1 MCISVFSIIITPP
14 CGPLEVPHLEL
25 VVQIMAEVT
34 VADMVEGKEVDIKL
48 CDSHRSFQS
57 FY

>member
-1 MCISVFSIIITPP
+1 
-14 CGPLEVPHLEL
+14 LEVPHLEL
-25 VVQIMAEVT
+25 VVQIMAEVTVAVT